1 MGPDSDVCAHCL
13 YHKFWNDCGR
23 ACDKCGEA
31 AVEGC
36 EIQNLLRFEDVLP
49 SMRRRVFCDD
59 CICDNDL
66 CIGSG
71 VLQNLG

>member
-1 MGPDSDVCAHCL
+1 MGPEFGVCGYCL
-13 YHKFWNDCGR
+13 YNKFSNDCGR

-59 CICDNDL
+59 CICTYGICFDF
-66 CIGSG
+66 G
-71 VLQNLG
+71 VLQNIG